1 VPLNLKVLAM
11 YFQTSSFR
19 RLPRFSLSSAEF
31 QELLFRSGLSSL
43 ERLVISMEKRPRHFI
58 AVDET
63 CVNVNGEK
71 Y

>member
-1 VPLNLKVLAM
+1 M

-19 RLPRFSLSSAEF
+19 RLPRFYPSSAEF

-43 ERLVISMEKRPRHFI
+43 ERFVMFMEKRFGHFI

-63 CVNVNGEK
+63 CVTLIVRNIGSTQP
-71 Y
+71 